1 MQTNTNKSMRD
12 MAFAS
17 LLISIG
23 LVALHL
29 YYMGYLIFDRFGWT
43 TRLTDRLLFQFSKT
57 GWLDGTQSRMAVFF
71 FLAVSVAAGSVRRTR
86 AARGLKVIVLLS
98 GGAAFFWGGRLLPGW
113 AGDPETGFWEY
124 AAAILMGYWLLERGM
139 SECRLF
145 VEQWLGKRLGFGQ
158 SNEGFPQETRIMKG
172 EFSLHLP
179 ALYKLQGVVISS
191 WVNFINPRRGILI
204 VGSPGS
210 GKSRFIIEPLIRQV
224 VEQGQALF
232 VYDFKYPALTRQVY
246 GHFLANRSKYPATA
260 GFYSI
265 QFNDLSRSHR
275 CNVLEPST
283 LKSVSDALGVARTIL
298 LSMNKTWIQR
308 QGEFFV
314 ESPINFLAALI
325 WWLRKYNK
333 GCYCTLPHA
342 IELAQTPYERL
353 FPLLNTQP
361 EIATLVQPFVQAWQN
376 KTFEMLDSQISSARI
391 PLGRLATD
399 DVYYVLSGNDLS
411 LQINDPAAPKVL
423 CLGGN
428 PRRQE
433 ALGPVLSLYI
443 DRLNQL
449 CNEAE
454 RRPCAI
460 VCDEFATV
468 RAYSMYTTIGT
479 GRAHYITPIIAVQD
493 LSQLRTLYTR
503 DEADLFLNISGNLL
517 CGQVSGETA
526 RWVSERFP
534 RIQREKESMI
544 VGEQGTSV
552 STTLQWEPTAT
563 QSTIAGLSSGEFVG
577 VLADDPDK
585 QMELKFFHGHLVRE
599 ESGAERRIDLPMV
612 RKVDGEDVKQNF
624 WKIKNDINEV
634 VTEVCEQLQGGRVVG

>member
-1 MQTNTNKSMRD
+1 
-12 MAFAS
+12 MAFTS
-17 LLISIG
+17 LLISLG
-23 LVALHL
+23 LLGLHL
-29 YYMGYLIFDRFGWT
+29 YYIGYPVFDHLGWSSKF
-43 TRLTDRLLFQFSKT
+43 TDSLLLQFSKT
-57 GWLDGTQSRMAVFF
+57 GWLDGPRSAMAVLF
-71 FLAVSVAAGSVRRTR
+71 FLGVSVFAGSSRRTR
-86 AARGLKVIVLLS
+86 TARGTKVVLLVCV
-98 GGAAFFWGGRLLPGW
+98 GTVLFWGGGLLVGW
-113 AGDPETGFWEY
+113 ADDQETGFWES
-124 AAAILMGYWLLERGM
+124 AVAIVTGFCLLERGM

-145 VEQWLGKRLGFGQ
+145 VQQRFGGRFGFGQ
-158 SNEGFPQETRIMKG
+158 GNEGFPQETRLIKG

-179 ALYKLQGVVISS
+179 AQYKLQGVAISS

-224 VEQGQALF
+224 IEQGQALF
-232 VYDFKYPALTRQVY
+232 VYDFKFPALTRQVY
-246 GHFLANRSKYPATA
+246 GHFLANRGKYPATA
-260 GFYSI
+260 GFYCI

-275 CNVLEPST
+275 CNVLEPTT
-283 LKSVSDALGVARTIL
+283 LRSLSDALGVARTLL
-298 LSMNKTWIQR
+298 LSMNKTWVQR
-308 QGEFFV
+308 QGDFFV
-314 ESPINFLAALI
+314 DSPINFLAALI
-325 WWLRKYNK
+325 WFLRKYDRGN
-333 GCYCTLPHA
+333 YCTLPHA
-342 IELAQTPYERL
+342 IELAQMPYEKL
-353 FPLLNTQP
+353 FPLLKTQH
-361 EIATLVQPFVQAWQN
+361 EIATLVQPFAEAWQN

-391 PLGRLATD
+391 PLARLATPD
-399 DVYYVLSGNDLS
+399 MYYILSGNDLS
-411 LQINDPAAPKVL
+411 LQINDAAAPKVL
-423 CLGGN
+423 CLGGSPAN
-428 PRRQE
+428 RE

-449 CNEAE
+449 CNESD

-468 RAYSMYTTIGT
+468 RAYSMATTIGT

-493 LSQLRTLYTR
+493 LSQLRTLYTK

-534 RIQREKESMI
+534 RIQREKESVI
-544 VGEQGTSV
+544 YGEQGTSV

-599 ESGAERRIDLPMV
+599 DADGERRVELPVV
-612 RKVDGEDVKQNF
+612 RKVTDEEVKKNL
-624 WKIKNDINEV
+624 WKVRNDILGMVAE
-634 VTEVCEQLQGGRVVG
+634 ELRRAADGRVVG